1 MIACG
6 LRPVEICHL
15 SAKPEFAE
23 RKALWVSY
31 QKVCGGAKT
40 AALAVDPCWL
50 KDADGE
56 PVKWP
61 LFELIQAGLLELPRR
76 RNGSKRELDSGTSIN
91 IYRSVRPAIESI
103 DGSGGS

>member
-1 MIACG
+1 MTATSAHTSIA
-6 LRPVEICHL
+6 L
-15 SAKPEFAE
+15 SCADIVVLTV
-23 RKALWVSY
+23 ALSVTP
-31 QKVCGGAKT
+31 AHT
-40 AALAVDPCWL
+40 LAVDPCWL

-61 LFELIQAGLLELPRR
+61 LFELIQAGWLELPRR